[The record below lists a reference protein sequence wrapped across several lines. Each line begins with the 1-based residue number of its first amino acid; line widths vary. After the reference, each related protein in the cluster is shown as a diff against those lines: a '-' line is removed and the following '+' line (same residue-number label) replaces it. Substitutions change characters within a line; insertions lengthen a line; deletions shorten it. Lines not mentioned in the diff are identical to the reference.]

1 MNKVNNKQFYS
12 DVFVVLT
19 YKNTEDV
26 LELLDS
32 LKKVLICDYKVIIV
46 NSFYS
51 EETQKKLEFIAE
63 KHNCDFIPSDNNGY
77 GAGNNRG
84 IEFAIEHYNF
94 KRIVISNPDIVVKK
108 YNTEWF
114 DHASS
119 GVYGGI
125 ISNLHGKRQNP
136 MRAFD
141 LNLTNN
147 TNYYLLIRH
156 SKPLFYLS
164 ICIAKLQRELVLCCP
179 KKAHKV
185 FAVHGSFF
193 VITAD
198 LLDKV
203 IPVFDEN
210 IFMYG
215 EELDI
220 AKKFKL
226 LGISTYFTKEMRVIH
241 KEDGDV
247 SIANINHSETSKK
260 SCVYIYNKWKN
271 K

>member
-1 MNKVNNKQFYS
+1 MKKINEKQFYS

-26 LELLDS
+26 QDLLDS
-32 LKKVLICDYKVIIV
+32 LKKVLVHDYKVIIV

-51 EETQKKLEFIAE
+51 QETSKKLECIAE
-63 KHNCDFIPSDNNGY
+63 KYNCVFIPTDNNGY

-84 IEFAIEHYNF
+84 IEFALEHFKF

-114 DHASS
+114 NHASS
-119 GVYGGI
+119 GIYGGI
-125 ISNLHGKRQNP
+125 ISNLKGKRQNP
-136 MRAFD
+136 MRVADFK
-141 LNLTNN
+141 LTNN
-147 TNYYLLIRH
+147 TNYYLLILH

-179 KKAHKV
+179 KKTNKV

-198 LLDKV
+198 LLDKL

-226 LGISTYFTKEMRVIH
+226 LGISTYFTKEMCVIH

-247 SIANINHSETSKK
+247 SIANISHSETSKK